1 MHSCLAEFRQ
11 LTLLQG
17 NLNSSNKV
25 SAQHFNVLGFC
36 NAAAPLFVR
45 VCDIVLAAGLI
56 SSLIA
61 SAANADISVNQV
73 APRSVLILDQST
85 SFRAWPAAIVTG
97 MRAVLGSD
105 AGSPIGIY
113 VEHLDLYRFRGS
125 EYQDNLRRHFSE
137 KYRDRP
143 IGVIASIGPLAFE
156 YAMQLRGSLWPTVPL
171 VFAAIPEQ
179 SAPNPKLLSGVTG
192 ATIQMS
198 LATLIKASRILD
210 PTLKRF
216 AIVGDPIDIHPYYYP
231 FSKEL
236 PLASRQ
242 LEFVDLTG
250 LPIRTVRE
258 RVGKLPDH
266 TTILYIGINADS
278 EGMYVAAEVVSLIA
292 EVANRPIIVDAETY
306 FGTGATGGFLVSP
319 EQIGRTAGRLV
330 LRIIQGESPSSIP
343 VSRGDPSKLVFDWRQ
358 LQRWNIDENR
368 LPLGSEVRF
377 RQASVW
383 QQFRSQILWAS
394 ALFLLQFF
402 LIILLLYEHR
412 RRHRAEIAT
421 RNTMFELAQMNRLAT
436 AGELSASI
444 AHEVNQPLT
453 GIVTK
458 ANAALR
464 WLAAEKPELERAR
477 AALTHIVSA
486 GHRASNIVTSVRFM
500 LRKDTQENSAVDINK
515 VIWSVL
521 GLVWIDLRRNEIE
534 LDTKLNERL
543 PSVSGNEIQLQQVIL
558 NLITNAIESMHS
570 VERRELL
577 VKSESDGSGG
587 VHVSIQDTGI
597 GIHQSN
603 LDSIFKPMFTTK
615 TTGMG
620 MGLAICRSIIES
632 HGGRIWASPGL
643 GKGSIFHFSIPAEH

>member
-603 LDSIFKPMFTTK
+603 IDSIFKPMFTTK

-632 HGGRIWASPGL
+632 HGGRIWASSGL

>member
-1 MHSCLAEFRQ
+1 MHSCLTEFRQ
-11 LTLLQG
+11 LTLLHG
-17 NLNSSNKV
+17 NLNSSNSV
-25 SAQHFNVLGFC
+25 SALHFNALGFC
-36 NAAAPLFVR
+36 NAAPRFVR
-45 VCDIVLAAGLI
+45 VRDIVLAAGLI
-56 SSLIA
+56 IGLIA

-73 APRSVLILDQST
+73 APRSVLIFDQST
-85 SFRAWPAAIVTG
+85 SFRAWPAAIVAG

-113 VEHLDLYRFRGS
+113 VEHLDLQRFRGS

-156 YAMQLRGSLWPTVPL
+156 YAMQLRGSLWPTVPF

-198 LATLIKASRILD
+198 LANLIKASRILD
-210 PTLKRF
+210 PNLKRF
-216 AIVGDPIDIHPYYYP
+216 AIVGDPIDTHPYYYP

-250 LPIRTVRE
+250 LSIRTVRE

-278 EGMYVAAEVVSLIA
+278 EGTYVAAEVLSLIA
-292 EVANRPIIVDAETY
+292 DVANRPIIVDAETY

-319 EQIGRTAGRLV
+319 EQIGRTAGRLA
-330 LRIIQGESPSSIP
+330 LRIIQGESPSNIP

-368 LPLGSEVRF
+368 LPPGSEVRF
-377 RQASVW
+377 RQASAW

-464 WLAAEKPELERAR
+464 WLAADKPELERAR

-486 GHRASNIVTSVRFM
+486 GHRASNIITSVRFM
-500 LRKDTQENSAVDINK
+500 LRKDTQERSAVDVNK

-577 VKSESDGSGG
+577 VKSELDGSGG

-632 HGGRIWASPGL
+632 HGGRIWISPGL
-643 GKGSIFHFSIPAEH
+643 EKGSIFHFSIPAEH